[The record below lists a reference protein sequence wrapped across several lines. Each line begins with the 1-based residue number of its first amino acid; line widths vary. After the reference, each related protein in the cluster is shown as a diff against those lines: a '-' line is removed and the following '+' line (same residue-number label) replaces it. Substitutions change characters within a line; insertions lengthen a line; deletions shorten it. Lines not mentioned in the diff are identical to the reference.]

1 MAARQSSS
9 RYCFTI
15 NNPSPDEKDKVAE
28 FLQDNDKVRYG
39 IIGRETGASGTPH
52 LQGFVIFNRQQRF
65 NFAKRSLGDRCHL
78 ECTRGTSVQARDYC
92 KKDGDFDEYGSFPN
106 KQGKR
111 NDLEEVFTWASEFE
125 RDNERPPTE
134 REIACEYPSIHT
146 KYPRIYR
153 TIQLRADIVSFNP
166 VVFNEWQEELKRKL
180 DTDADD
186 RVVNFI
192 VDTEGGKGK
201 TTFCRQLLTDCPKDV
216 QVFNGVGKTA
226 DLTYALDVTK
236 KIFIFNV
243 PRGKMEF
250 VSYVLFEQLK
260 DKMVWSGKYGSTMKM
275 LRHNVHVVVMCNEWP
290 DLSKMSRDR
299 YVTYSLS
306 DNTLNLVD

>member
-1 MAARQSSS
+1 MARQTSS

-65 NFAKRSLGDRCHL
+65 NFAKRNIGDRCHL

-134 REIACEYPSIHT
+134 REIACEYPTIHT

-153 TIQLRADIVSFNP
+153 TIQLRADIVAFNP
-166 VVFNEWQEELKRKL
+166 VVFNEWQQELKEKL

-201 TTFCRQLLTDCPKDV
+201 TTFCRQLLTDRPKDV
-216 QVFNGVGKTA
+216 QVFNGVGKTT

-275 LRHNVHVVVMCNEWP
+275 LRHNVHIVVMCNEWP
-290 DLSKMSRDR
+290 DLTKMTHDR
-299 YVTYSLS
+299 YVTYSIS
-306 DNTLNLVD
+306 DNTLNLVN